1 MRLCQATSH
10 LHCLGRP
17 GWILDGHVQVRHV
30 LLRLFGGAAHGLMT
44 ALCHAAAT
52 EIKGS
57 ERLKKR
63 GVRGL

>member
-52 EIKGS
+52 EIKARSVSKSG
-57 ERLKKR
+57 
-63 GVRGL
+63 GA